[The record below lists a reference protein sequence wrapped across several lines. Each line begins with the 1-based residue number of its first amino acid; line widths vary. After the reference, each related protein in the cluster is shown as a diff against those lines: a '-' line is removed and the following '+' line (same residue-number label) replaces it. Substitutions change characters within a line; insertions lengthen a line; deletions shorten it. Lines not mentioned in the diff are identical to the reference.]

1 MPENL
6 QTAQIS
12 IDENIKTLFFLGLKE
27 RLSFNLL
34 QKVLYHFES
43 PNKAGDSF
51 LIALIVSL
59 TF

>member
-34 QKVLYHFES
+34 QKVLHHFES